1 MSLRLASF
9 GLFSVI
15 LLPIQV
21 FAGGPTITNK
31 CKLGTVNTP
40 NNSAGF
46 LMDEEC
52 KNAYVL
58 PPSVGKVSVSS
69 VQQNQNLGFC
79 PALRLDQ
86 EAIKE
91 SAKTKLVIIQKINKM
106 IKDYEP
112 IQMQRDSLY
121 STLVEKKANFDS
133 ATLIYNKATAK
144 EKDLIDQV
152 TDTKKTYDRL
162 VLLGASPDDIKAAKD
177 KYESTLATYKTF
189 IAGDLTSA
197 ENNYNFTKKEYQRYN
212 DEYAY
217 YDSKYVESIKP
228 LSDLQ
233 KMVDDIEE
241 AALNSYKKYV
251 PLEGLTATMVFN
263 INSAGLVSDFSNMN
277 RNLNLSWQQ
286 LPIKDAYFIASLKN
300 DSGMADASVTT
311 VIDSS
316 IPGIKSQTVNNI
328 DVNSPLPT
336 LHDKE
341 VAAQFPFG
349 SLSGKVRL
357 NLNGACVYYTNVNT
371 PAPGADI
378 QNISA
383 NISLNVNYTY
393 QAKQTRSFTA
403 KYNFYNMFTRI
414 EKKST
419 SGGWFSTS
427 SVHSV
432 VEDKNSSD
440 WFDLKFD
447 GDYIYTKE
455 EQDDIKREERA
466 LLIDR
471 ALRQF
476 AMMNAGST
484 PPGLVSP
491 PTSGVM
497 YAANSLGKCYHYYCQ
512 IGSFVLGTVG
522 SIFGSSNAVATFKG
536 KTNIWVED
544 KVTEFQIIDRS
555 GSLTFSK

>member
-1 MSLRLASF
+1 MSLKLVSL
-9 GLFSVI
+9 GVFSTI
-15 LLPIQV
+15 LLPAQV
-21 FAGGPTITNK
+21 YAGGPTITNK

-58 PPSVGKVSVSS
+58 PPSVGKVSVNA
-69 VQQNQNLGFC
+69 VQQYQNLGFC
-79 PALRLDQ
+79 PALRKDQ
-86 EAIKE
+86 EAINQSVEVKKTILE
-91 SAKTKLVIIQKINKM
+91 KIKKMTDAYKPIQEQRDELYKKYIAKKAEFDLATDRYNSAKAEKNDLLQQIRQAKS
-106 IKDYEP
+106 DY
-112 IQMQRDSLY
+112 DD
-121 STLVEKKANFDS
+121 A
-133 ATLIYNKATAK
+133 
-144 EKDLIDQV
+144 
-152 TDTKKTYDRL
+152 
-162 VLLGASPDDIKAAKD
+162 VLLGKSPEVIKAAKD
-177 KYESTLATYKTF
+177 MYERTLANYASFVTVDF
-189 IAGDLTSA
+189 RNA
-197 ENNYNFTKKEYQRYN
+197 ENKYYTTKSECQRSN

-217 YDSKYVESIKP
+217 CSSKYEESIKP
-228 LSDLQ
+228 LLELQ
-233 KMVDDIEE
+233 KMVDSIEE
-241 AALNSYKKYV
+241 SVLNSYKKYV
-251 PLEGLTATMVFN
+251 QLEGLTATMVFN
-263 INSAGLVSDFSNMN
+263 INSADLVSDFSNMN

-286 LPIKDAYFIASLKN
+286 LPIKDAFFYASLKN
-300 DSGMADASVTT
+300 SSDSVDASATA
-311 VIDSS
+311 VINSS
-316 IPGIKSQTVNNI
+316 IPGIKSQTVSNI
-328 DVNSPLPT
+328 DVNAPLPT

-341 VAAQFPFG
+341 AEPKLPFG
-349 SLSGKVRL
+349 SKTGNVKL
-357 NLNGACVYYTNVNT
+357 NLLGACVYYTNVNE
-371 PAPGADI
+371 PAPGSDI

-393 QAKQTRSFTA
+393 QAKEIRSFTA
-403 KYNFYNMFTRI
+403 KYNFYNMFSRI

-419 SGGWFSTS
+419 SGGWFSSS

-432 VEDKNSSD
+432 VEDRNSSD

-447 GDYIYTKE
+447 GDYVYTQE
-455 EQDDIKREERA
+455 EQEKIKREERA

-497 YAANSLGKCYHYYCQ
+497 YAANSLGKCYNYYCQ

-536 KTNIWVED
+536 RTNIWVED

>member
-1 MSLRLASF
+1 MSVKLVSMGFMACV
-9 GLFSVI
+9 LFPNTV
-15 LLPIQV
+15 L
-21 FAGGPTITNK
+21 AGGPTLTNK

-52 KNAYVL
+52 KNAFVL
-58 PPSVGKVSVSS
+58 PPSVGKVTVGA

-86 EAIKE
+86 EAIKQ
-91 SAKTKLVIIQKINKM
+91 SAKTKLIIIQKINKM

-112 IQMQRDSLY
+112 MQIQRDKLY
-121 STLVEKKANFDS
+121 ALVVEKKANFDS
-133 ATLIYNKATAK
+133 AAAIYDKAVEKEKTLI
-144 EKDLIDQV
+144 EQV
-152 TDTKKTYDRL
+152 TETKRTYDRL
-162 VLLGASPDDIKAAKD
+162 VLLGASADEIKAAKASYD
-177 KYESTLATYKTF
+177 AALLSYKIF
-189 IAGDLTSA
+189 IAGELTTA
-197 ENNYNFTKKEYQRYN
+197 ESNYNLAKKEYQRFN
-212 DEYAY
+212 DEFAY

-233 KMVDDIEE
+233 KIVDDIEE
-241 AALNSYKKYV
+241 SALNSYKKYV

-263 INSAGLVSDFSNMN
+263 INSADLVSDFSNMN
-277 RNLNLSWQQ
+277 RNLNLTWQQ

-300 DSGMADASVTT
+300 DSGLPDASVST

-328 DVNSPLPT
+328 QMNSPLPS
-336 LHDKE
+336 LNDKE

-349 SLSGKVRL
+349 SLSGKVKL

-403 KYNFYNMFTRI
+403 KYNFYNMFSRI

-447 GDYIYTKE
+447 GDYVYSKE
-455 EQDDIKREERA
+455 EQEEIKREERA

-497 YAANSLGKCYHYYCQ
+497 YAANSLGRCYHYYCQ
-512 IGSFVLGTVG
+512 IGSFVLGTIG
-522 SIFGSSNAVATFKG
+522 SIFGNSNAVAAFKSR
-536 KTNIWVED
+536 TNIWVVD
-544 KVTEFQIIDRS
+544 KVSEFQIIDRS

>member
-1 MSLRLASF
+1 MSLRLVSF

-15 LLPIQV
+15 LLPAQV

-40 NNSAGF
+40 TNSAGF

-58 PPSVGKVSVSS
+58 PPSVGKVSVSA

-86 EAIKE
+86 EAIKQ

-112 IQMQRDSLY
+112 IQIQRDKLY
-121 STLVEKKANFDS
+121 STLVEKKADFDS
-133 ATLIYNKATAK
+133 ATLIYNKAATK
-144 EKDLIDQV
+144 EKDFIDQV
-152 TDTKKTYDRL
+152 TETKKTYDRL
-162 VLLGASPDDIKAAKD
+162 VLLGASPEDIKAAKD
-177 KYESTLATYKTF
+177 KYESTLASYKIF
-189 IAGDLTSA
+189 VAGDLTSA

-217 YDSKYVESIKP
+217 YDSKYVESVKP

-263 INSAGLVSDFSNMN
+263 INSASLVSDFSNMN

-300 DSGMADASVTT
+300 DSGAADASVST

-316 IPGIKSQTVNNI
+316 IPGIKSQTINNI

-357 NLNGACVYYTNVNT
+357 NLNGACVYYTNVNV

-522 SIFGSSNAVATFKG
+522 SIFGSSNAVAAFKG

>member
-1 MSLRLASF
+1 MSLKLVTL
-9 GLFSVI
+9 GVFSTI
-15 LLPIQV
+15 LLPTQIY
-21 FAGGPTITNK
+21 AGGPTITNK

-58 PPSVGKVSVSS
+58 PPSVGKVSVNA

-79 PALRLDQ
+79 PALRMDQ
-86 EAIKE
+86 EAIVQ
-91 SAKTKLVIIQKINKM
+91 SAEVKKTIVEKINKM

-112 IQMQRDSLY
+112 LQKQRDELY
-121 STLVEKKANFDS
+121 NKYLAKKAEFDL
-133 ATLIYNKATAK
+133 AKDRYDKASAK
-144 EKDLIDQV
+144 ENDFIEQV
-152 TDTKKTYDRL
+152 TATKKEYDRL
-162 VLLGASPDDIKAAKD
+162 VLLGGSPEDIKAAKD
-177 KYESTLATYKTF
+177 RYESSLANYKIF
-189 IAGDLTSA
+189 VAGELTSA
-197 ENNYNFTKKEYQRYN
+197 ENNYYSKKSEYQRSN
-212 DEYAY
+212 DEFAY

-228 LSDLQ
+228 LFDLQ
-233 KMVDDIEE
+233 KMVDSIEE
-241 AALNSYKKYV
+241 SAQNSYKKYV
-251 PLEGLTATMVFN
+251 TLEGLTATMVFN

-286 LPIKDAYFIASLKN
+286 LPIKDAFFYASLKN
-300 DSGMADASVTT
+300 SSGSVDASATT

-328 DVNSPLPT
+328 DVNAPLPT

-341 VAAQFPFG
+341 AEPKLPFG
-349 SLSGKVRL
+349 SKTGNVKL
-357 NLNGACVYYTNVNT
+357 NLLGACVYYTNVNV
-371 PAPGADI
+371 PAPGSDI

-403 KYNFYNMFTRI
+403 KYNFYNMFSRI

-432 VEDKNSSD
+432 VEDRNSND

-447 GDYIYTKE
+447 GDYVYTKDEQE
-455 EQDDIKREERA
+455 EIKREERA